1 MADLTID
8 KVITTVFG
16 NKRVV
21 FGRAAGS
28 GTGGEINTQLRVCEH
43 ICLTAMK
50 ATIVADAVTLN
61 ETLPVAGSAVTIIHT
76 SGVSY
81 VYFMA
86 VGY

>member
-8 KVITTVFG
+8 KLIRTVMG
-16 NKRVV
+16 NKRVH

-28 GTGGEINTQLRVCEH
+28 GTGGEIDTGLRVVEW
-43 ICLTAMK
+43 IGLTANK
-50 ATIVADAVTLN
+50 ATVVADAVTLN
-61 ETLPVAGSAVTIIHT
+61 ETLPCAGSAVTIIHT
-76 SGVSY
+76 SGCSY